1 MTFEDS
7 FYEDGSAKCKQ
18 RQAKRRAGVRSI
30 RVPVVWYKEIF
41 HNQVFGLCDASFRG
55 VCAGYSPT
63 TVSSIL
69 SSSRATQ
76 TTTRTSLGE
85 PRLWWS
91 NAMSAKTHAGHPSVS
106 SRSTKTTVHKTCSST
121 KLRQTCTR
129 VKLQSKKKQTWLKAT
144 HLNICEKLYLQ
155 TITVRLVECCPESG
169 EQLFFSVV
177 MQTRFCSETW
187 RTWSNKSSCTET
199 GSCFISH
206 LIFNKTAEH
215 AVIISL
221 SLQTTDVEVCLHC
234 RDLCSLNII
243 SPSVPLH
250 LTNLMCQL
258 YEGTY

>member
-1 MTFEDS
+1 MTSEDS
-7 FYEDGSAKCKQ
+7 FYEDSSAKCKQ
-18 RQAKRRAGVRSI
+18 RQAKHRAGVRAI

-41 HNQVFGLCDASFRG
+41 HNLVFGLCDASFCG

-121 KLRQTCTR
+121 KLRKTCTR
-129 VKLQSKKKQTWLKAT
+129 VKLHSKKKQTWLKPT

-155 TITVRLVECCPESG
+155 TITVRLVEYCPESG

-177 MQTRFCSETW
+177 MQTRVSAA
-187 RTWSNKSSCTET
+187 R
-199 GSCFISH
+199 
-206 LIFNKTAEH
+206 
-215 AVIISL
+215 
-221 SLQTTDVEVCLHC
+221 
-234 RDLCSLNII
+234 
-243 SPSVPLH
+243 P
-250 LTNLMCQL
+250 
-258 YEGTY
+258 EGPEAIRAAAQRLGAASYHI